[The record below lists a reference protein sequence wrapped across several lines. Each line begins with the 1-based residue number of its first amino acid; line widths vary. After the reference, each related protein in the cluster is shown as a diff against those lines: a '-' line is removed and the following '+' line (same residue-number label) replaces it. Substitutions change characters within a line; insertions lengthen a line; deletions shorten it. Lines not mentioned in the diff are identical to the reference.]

1 LTHSATP
8 NRYLSVTGAE
18 IVSTIT
24 MRMLLFVFALLAGLS
39 PHALAGAVPAT
50 FQDSEGKT
58 VIVARPYTR
67 IISLYAAHTEN
78 LVSLG
83 LGAEIIGI
91 EGGNEGAAHLKD
103 TKHFSYRE
111 DPEKF
116 IAARPD
122 LVLVRPMIERSAPQL
137 LATLRQAGITV
148 VSLQPKTVE
157 EIFDYW
163 RALGLLT
170 GRTRQAEEMISTFQT
185 ELAAIRK
192 IIAKVQETARVKVY
206 FEAIHTKMKTFARE
220 SIAMYVLEQA
230 GGANVAAD
238 ASQVRETN
246 IAAYGKERIL
256 AKGAEIEVF
265 LAQQGRMNPV
275 TMETIMQE
283 PGFQA
288 IKAVRSNRV
297 FLIDE
302 RLVSRPT
309 LRIIEG
315 IRTIAALLY
324 PELFPGLNRKKVTAN
339 GR

>member
-1 LTHSATP
+1 MISATP
-8 NRYLSVTGAE
+8 DRFPFAIGVNCM
-18 IVSTIT
+18 STRT
-24 MRMLLFVFALLAGLS
+24 VRTFCVMLAFLLVGFM
-39 PHALAGAVPAT
+39 PHASAAASSPS

-58 VIVARPYTR
+58 VTVTHPYTR
-67 IISLYAAHTEN
+67 IISLYPAHTEN
-78 LVSLG
+78 LASLG

-91 EGGNEGAAHLKD
+91 EGVNEDLPQLKNRP
-103 TKHFSYRE
+103 HFSYRD

-122 LVLVRPMIERSAPQL
+122 LVLIRPMIERSVPKL
-137 LATLRQAGITV
+137 VATLRQAGITV
-148 VSLQPKTVE
+148 VSLQPNTVT

-163 RALGLLT
+163 RDLGLLT
-170 GRTRQAEEMISTFQT
+170 GRTRQAEEMVAIFQK

-192 IIAKVQETARVKVY
+192 VVGKIPEKNRAKVY
-206 FEAIHTKMKTFARE
+206 FESIHAKMKTFARE

-230 GGANVAAD
+230 GGVNVAAD

-275 TMETIMQE
+275 TIQTITQE

-288 IKAVRSNRV
+288 IKAVRNNRV

-309 LRIIEG
+309 LRIIDG

-324 PELFPGLNRKKVTAN
+324 PDIFPGPARKKGAAD

>member
-1 LTHSATP
+1 MLTK
-8 NRYLSVTGAE
+8 R
-18 IVSTIT
+18 
-24 MRMLLFVFALLAGLS
+24 LFFFILAALLAGFS
-39 PHALAGAVPAT
+39 PPASAGAAPPT

-58 VIVARPYTR
+58 VTVARPFTR
-67 IISLYAAHTEN
+67 IISLYSAHTEN

-83 LGAEIIGI
+83 LSGEIIGI
-91 EGGNEGAAHLKD
+91 EGGDSDLPQLKD
-103 TKHFSYRE
+103 KKHFSYRE

-116 IAARPD
+116 IGARPD

-137 LATLRQAGITV
+137 VATLRQAGITV
-148 VSLQPKTVE
+148 VSLQPNTVA
-157 EIFDYW
+157 EIFAYW
-163 RALGLLT
+163 RALGMLT
-170 GRTRQAEEMISTFQT
+170 GKTHQAEEMVATFQT

-192 IIAKVQETARVKVY
+192 IVAKVPEKARTRVY
-206 FEAIHTKMKTFARE
+206 FEAIHTKMKTFAKE

-230 GGANVAAD
+230 GGVNVAAD

-256 AKGAEIEVF
+256 AKAAEIEVF

-275 TMETIMQE
+275 TVEAITQE

-288 IKAVRSNRV
+288 IKAVRNNRV
-297 FLIDE
+297 FLVDE

-315 IRTIAALLY
+315 IKTIATLLY
-324 PELFPGLNRKKVTAN
+324 PELFSSTIRKKGAID

>member
-1 LTHSATP
+1 M
-8 NRYLSVTGAE
+8 G
-18 IVSTIT
+18 I
-24 MRMLLFVFALLAGLS
+24 MRLFFLIFAALLVGFS
-39 PHALAGAVPAT
+39 PSASAAT

-58 VIVARPYTR
+58 VTVARSFTR
-67 IISLYAAHTEN
+67 IISLYPAHTEN

-83 LGAEIIGI
+83 LGTEIIGI
-91 EGGNEGAAHLKD
+91 EGGDEGLPQLKD
-103 TKHFSYRE
+103 KKHFNYRE

-137 LATLRQAGITV
+137 VATLRQAGITV
-148 VSLQPKTVE
+148 VSLQPNTVE
-157 EIFDYW
+157 EIFEYW
-163 RALGLLT
+163 RALGMLT
-170 GRTRQAEEMISTFQT
+170 GRTQQAEEMVATFQT

-192 IIAKVQETARVKVY
+192 IVSKVPEKSRTRVY

-220 SIAMYVLEQA
+220 SIAMYVLQQA
-230 GGANVAAD
+230 GGINVAAD

-246 IAAYGKERIL
+246 IAAYGKERIM
-256 AKGAEIEVF
+256 AKAAEIEVF

-275 TMETIMQE
+275 TIETISQE

-288 IKAVRSNRV
+288 IKAVRNNRV
-297 FLIDE
+297 FLVDE

-315 IRTIAALLY
+315 IKTIAALLY
-324 PELFPGLNRKKVTAN
+324 PELFPGGSRKKGSGD

>member
-1 LTHSATP
+1 MP
-8 NRYLSVTGAE
+8 R
-18 IVSTIT
+18 IMI
-24 MRMLLFVFALLAGLS
+24 RLLFLMLATLLLAGFS
-39 PHALAGAVPAT
+39 PSASAGAAPAA

-58 VIVARPYTR
+58 VTVARPFTR
-67 IISLYAAHTEN
+67 IISLYPAHTEN

-91 EGGNEGAAHLKD
+91 EGADDDPPQLKD
-103 TKHFSYRE
+103 KKHFSYHE

-137 LATLRQAGITV
+137 VATLRQAGITV
-148 VSLQPKTVE
+148 VSLQPNTVE

-163 RALGLLT
+163 RALGMLT
-170 GRTRQAEEMISTFQT
+170 GRTRQAEGMVATFQT

-192 IIAKVQETARVKVY
+192 IVAKIPEKARTRVY

-230 GGANVAAD
+230 GGVNVAAD

-256 AKGAEIEVF
+256 AKAAEIEVF

-275 TMETIMQE
+275 SVEAISQE

-297 FLIDE
+297 FLVDE

-309 LRIIEG
+309 MRIIEG
-315 IRTIAALLY
+315 IKTIGALLY
-324 PELFPGLNRKKVTAN
+324 PEFFPGMTRKRGADD

>member
-1 LTHSATP
+1 MP
-8 NRYLSVTGAE
+8 V
-18 IVSTIT
+18 IT
-24 MRMLLFVFALLAGLS
+24 MRLLFLVLAALITGFNPSVSA
-39 PHALAGAVPAT
+39 AAPAS

-58 VIVARPYTR
+58 ITVTRPFIR
-67 IISLYAAHTEN
+67 IISLYPAHTEN
-78 LVSLG
+78 LISLG
-83 LGAEIIGI
+83 LDAEIIGI
-91 EGGNEGAAHLKD
+91 AGGDDGLTQLKGK
-103 TKHFSYRE
+103 KHFSYRE

-148 VSLQPKTVE
+148 VSLQPNTVE

-163 RALGLLT
+163 RALGMLT
-170 GRTRQAEEMISTFQT
+170 GRMHQAEGMVATFQT

-192 IIAKVQETARVKVY
+192 IVAKVEEKARTRVY
-206 FEAIHTKMKTFARE
+206 FEAIHGKMKTFARE

-230 GGANVAAD
+230 GGINVAAD
-238 ASQVRETN
+238 ARQVRETN
-246 IAAYGKERIL
+246 IADYGKERIL
-256 AKGAEIEVF
+256 AKAGEIEVF

-275 TMETIMQE
+275 TFEAITQE

-288 IKAVRSNRV
+288 IKAVRNNRV
-297 FLIDE
+297 FLVDE

-315 IRTIAALLY
+315 IKTIAALLY
-324 PELFPGLNRKKVTAN
+324 PELFPGGAQKKAAGN

>member
-1 LTHSATP
+1 MP
-8 NRYLSVTGAE
+8 G
-18 IVSTIT
+18 IT
-24 MRMLLFVFALLAGLS
+24 MRLLFLIFALLAGLS

-58 VIVARPYTR
+58 ITVVRPYTR
-67 IISLYAAHTEN
+67 IISLYPAHTEN
-78 LVSLG
+78 LISLG

-91 EGGNEGAAHLKD
+91 EGADSDLPQLRDK
-103 TKHFSYRE
+103 KHYSYHE
-111 DPEKF
+111 DPEK
-116 IAARPD
+116 IIGARPD
-122 LVLVRPMIERSAPQL
+122 LVLVRPMIERSSPQL
-137 LATLRQAGITV
+137 MATLRQAGITV
-148 VSLQPKTVE
+148 VSLQPNTVG

-170 GRTRQAEEMISTFQT
+170 GRTRQAEEMVATFQA

-192 IIAKVQETARVKVY
+192 IVAKVGEKARAKVY
-206 FEAIHTKMKTFARE
+206 FEAIHTKMKTFAQE
-220 SIAMYVLEQA
+220 SIAMYVLQQA
-230 GGANVAAD
+230 GGVNVAAD

-275 TMETIMQE
+275 TIETIAQE

-288 IKAVRSNRV
+288 IKAVRNNRV
-297 FLIDE
+297 FLVDE

-309 LRIIEG
+309 MRIIEG
-315 IRTIAALLY
+315 IRTIGALLY
-324 PELFPGLNRKKVTAN
+324 PEIFSGPTRKKGTAD

>member
-1 LTHSATP
+1 
-8 NRYLSVTGAE
+8 
-18 IVSTIT
+18 VSTIT
-24 MRMLLFVFALLAGLS
+24 LRLLFLVLALMVGLN
-39 PHALAGAVPAT
+39 PHASAGASPAT

-58 VIVARPYTR
+58 ITVVRPYAR
-67 IISLYAAHTEN
+67 IISLYPAHTEN
-78 LVSLG
+78 LISLG
-83 LGAEIIGI
+83 LSAEIIGI
-91 EGGNEGAAHLKD
+91 EGGDEGLPQLRDK
-103 TKHFSYRE
+103 KHFSYHE
-111 DPEKF
+111 DPEK
-116 IAARPD
+116 IIGARPD

-137 LATLRQAGITV
+137 MATLRQAGITV
-148 VSLQPKTVE
+148 VSLQPNTVA

-163 RALGLLT
+163 RALGMLT
-170 GRTRQAEEMISTFQT
+170 GRTHQAEEMVASFQA

-192 IIAKVQETARVKVY
+192 IVAKVPEKSRAKVY
-206 FEAIHTKMKTFARE
+206 FEAIHAKMKTFAQE

-230 GGANVAAD
+230 GGVNVAAD

-246 IAAYGKERIL
+246 IAAYGKEHIL
-256 AKGAEIEVF
+256 AKGGEIEVF

-275 TMETIMQE
+275 SVEAIIQE

-288 IKAVRSNRV
+288 IKAVRNNRV

-315 IRTIAALLY
+315 IKTIAALLY
-324 PELFPGLNRKKVTAN
+324 PDLFPGGTRKKGLAD